1 MAYKCPPLIMKKIVS
16 ILMIM
21 FACNM
26 FCYSQTSTSY
36 VGKGKLYQLQ
46 DFDTGTFVYCANYTY
61 TNETLYGEH
70 ITSNNICVYQHPN
83 THNYSSSYGN
93 YVEVQHS
100 QCLTGSHLYS
110 FSKGMLFYASGYGIC
125 AFTIRN
131 NQLCLIKFYE
141 DTLIS
146 VLDNNFSEGSDFSIY
161 VVDNNTTYGSRQI
174 QPSFYILNNGYL
186 KYYESISSSVSS
198 ISAVRMEKTN
208 GRKYNISG
216 VEVDNPRNEIYIQD
230 GKKIIKK

>member
-1 MAYKCPPLIMKKIVS
+1 MKKIVS
-16 ILMIM
+16 ILVVM
-21 FACNM
+21 FVCNL
-26 FCYSQTSTSY
+26 FCYSQTSTNY

-46 DFDTGTFVYCANYTY
+46 AFSDETFIYCANYNS

-70 ITSNNICVYQHPN
+70 ITSNNICVFNNPN
-83 THNYSSSYGN
+83 TTNYSSSHGD
-93 YVEVQHS
+93 YVEIQHS
-100 QCLTGSHLYS
+100 QLEAGTRRYH
-110 FSKGMLFYASGYGIC
+110 FSKGMLFMAKNYGLC
-125 AFTIRN
+125 AFTIKGRA
-131 NQLCLIKFYE
+131 LYLIRVVS
-141 DTLIS
+141 DTIIS
-146 VLDNNFSEGSDFSIY
+146 VIDDNFSEGSDFSIY
-161 VVDNNTTYGSRQI
+161 VKDINTLRYDYE
-174 QPSFYILNNGYL
+174 PSFYILNNGYL

>member
-1 MAYKCPPLIMKKIVS
+1 MKKIVS
-16 ILMIM
+16 ILVVM
-21 FACNM
+21 FVCNL
-26 FCYSQTSTSY
+26 FCYSQTSTNY

-46 DFDTGTFVYCANYTY
+46 AFSDETFIYCANYNS

-70 ITSNNICVYQHPN
+70 ITSNNICVFNNPN
-83 THNYSSSYGN
+83 TTNYSSSHGD
-93 YVEVQHS
+93 YVEIQHS
-100 QCLTGSHLYS
+100 QLEAGTNRYH
-110 FSKGMLFYASGYGIC
+110 FSKGMLFMAKNYGLC
-125 AFTIRN
+125 AFTIKGRA
-131 NQLCLIKFYE
+131 LYLIRVVD
-141 DTLIS
+141 DTIIS
-146 VLDNNFSEGSDFSIY
+146 VIDDNFSEGSDFSIY
-161 VVDNNTTYGSRQI
+161 VKDINTLRYDYE
-174 QPSFYILNNGYL
+174 PSFYILNNGYL

>member
-46 DFDTGTFVYCANYTY
+46 AFSDETFIYCANYNS

-70 ITSNNICVYQHPN
+70 ITSNNICVFNNPN
-83 THNYSSSYGN
+83 TTNYSSSHGD
-93 YVEVQHS
+93 YVEIQHS
-100 QCLTGSHLYS
+100 QLEAGTRRYH
-110 FSKGMLFYASGYGIC
+110 FSKGMLFMAKNYGLC
-125 AFTIRN
+125 AFTIKGRA
-131 NQLCLIKFYE
+131 LYLIRVVD
-141 DTLIS
+141 DTIIS
-146 VLDNNFSEGSDFSIY
+146 VIDDNFSEGSDFSIY
-161 VVDNNTTYGSRQI
+161 VTDINISRYDYE
-174 QPSFYILNNGYL
+174 PSFYILNNGYL
-186 KYYESISSSVSS
+186 KYYESISSSASS
-198 ISAVRMEKTN
+198 INAVRMEDAN

-216 VEVDNPRNEIYIQD
+216 VEVDNPMNEIYIQD